1 MKDPKKSF
9 SPSEAELEIL
19 QVLWEIEPA
28 TVRQVH
34 ERLQSK
40 RKVGYTTTLKQMQ
53 RMTEAPK
60 NMLLKLDES
69 TPHQFKAIVRESEV
83 QKTMFKRLLDTAFK
97 GSAMQLVMHA
107 LGEAKTDPEEIAQL
121 EAWLQKQKDHE

>member
-19 QVLWEIEPA
+19 QTLWEIEPA
-28 TVRQVH
+28 SVRQVH
-34 ERLQSK
+34 EYLQSHK
-40 RKVGYTTTLKQMQ
+40 QVGYTTTLKQMQ
-53 RMTEAPK
+53 RMTEK
-60 NMLLKLDES
+60 GMLLKQDES

-83 QKTMFKRLLDTAFK
+83 QKTMFKRLLNTAFK

-121 EAWLQKQKDHE
+121 EAWLQQQKDNE